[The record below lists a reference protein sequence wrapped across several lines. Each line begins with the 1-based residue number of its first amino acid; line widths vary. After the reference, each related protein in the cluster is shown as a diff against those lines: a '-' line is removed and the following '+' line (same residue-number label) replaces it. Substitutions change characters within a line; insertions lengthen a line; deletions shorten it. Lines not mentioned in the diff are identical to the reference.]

1 MKLSC
6 QEINHI
12 SKEGKEKY
20 DEHDHILSI
29 ADKTDHK
36 VIDLILGVK

>member
-1 MKLSC
+1 MKLGW

-12 SKEGKEKY
+12 SKKRKKKY

-29 ADKTDHK
+29 ADKIDHK